1 MKWLRPTLRR
11 SALSLGV
18 QRVML
23 TCSQAVDKLAR
34 TARRAMD
41 THMKQAMS
49 KPRTA
54 TALRR
59 ITAMVQDVQLC
70 ELNHT
75 FDHVCR

>member
-1 MKWLRPTLRR
+1 M
-11 SALSLGV
+11 
-18 QRVML
+18 ML

-59 ITAMVQDVQLC
+59 ITAMVHDVKLC
-70 ELNHT
+70 KLKYT
-75 FDHVCR
+75 LDRVYR